1 MPIFNKSNPLNGH
14 GLAASNYGFS
24 AIRIEDLGAA
34 EYTLVTLVADVS
46 PSTRG
51 FRKAM
56 EACLGEVLQACG
68 ASPRRHNL
76 LVRLVAFASDLS
88 EIHGFRPLADCRAE
102 QYRGVLKSLRGTTAL
117 FDATTNAVEA
127 TSAYGGKLLA
137 GGYDVNGIV
146 IVLTDGMD
154 NDSTGTMAECKRV
167 FDEAL
172 STEKLESLVTILV
185 GVNAKDCAAYL
196 QDFSRS
202 VGFTQFV
209 DVGDADAASLTRL
222 AAFMSRSISSQ
233 SVSLGTG
240 GPSRL
245 LTF

>member
-1 MPIFNKSNPLNGH
+1 MPIIDKTSKLSGH
-14 GLAASNYGFS
+14 ALAASNYGFS

-34 EYTLVTLVADVS
+34 EYTLVTIVADVS
-46 PSTRG
+46 PSTHG

-76 LVRLVAFASDLS
+76 LVRLMAFASDVS
-88 EIHGFRPLADCRAE
+88 ELHGFRPLAECKAGD
-102 QYRGVLKSLRGTTAL
+102 YDGVLRSLRGTTAL
-117 FDATTNAVEA
+117 FDATINGVEA
-127 TSAYGGKLLA
+127 TAAYGEKLLSS
-137 GGYDVNGIV
+137 GYDVNGIV

-154 NDSTGTMAECKRV
+154 NDSAGTMAECKKV

-172 STEKLESLVTILV
+172 ATEKLESLVTILV
-185 GVNAKDCAAYL
+185 GVNINDCAQYL
-196 QDFSRS
+196 GAFAKT

-209 DVGDADAASLTRL
+209 DMGQADAKSLTRL
-222 AAFMSRSISSQ
+222 ASFMSRSISSQ

-240 GPSRL
+240 GPSQL